1 MSGSPETVVRQLFE
15 RINSG
20 DVDSA
25 LELITTDARFVVPPE
40 ASAEPDTYEGHEG
53 ARRYFDGFEG
63 ILDDVHFGLIDL
75 EEVAPG
81 TILAAVRLSGRGAAR
96 SGACPARAPDRQR
109 TRAAAAGRAR
119 LGVAARRR
127 VSPCPGVQTCVS

>member
-20 DVDSA
+20 GVDSA

-63 ILDDVHFGLIDL
+63 ILDDVRFGLIDL

-81 TILAAVRLSGRGAAR
+81 TILAAVRLSGRGAATGIPVAQETHGVLIVRDGLVSYITTYNEREAALEGIR
-96 SGACPARAPDRQR
+96 SGLR
-109 TRAAAAGRAR
+109 
-119 LGVAARRR
+119 
-127 VSPCPGVQTCVS
+127 

>member
-15 RINSG
+15 RIDSG

-81 TILAAVRLSGRGAAR
+81 TILAAVRLSGRGAATGIPVAQETHGVLIVRDGLVSCITIYNEREAALEGIR
-96 SGACPARAPDRQR
+96 SGLR
-109 TRAAAAGRAR
+109 
-119 LGVAARRR
+119 
-127 VSPCPGVQTCVS
+127 

>member
-75 EEVAPG
+75 EEVVPG
-81 TILAAVRLSGRGAAR
+81 TILAAVRLSGRGAATGIPVALETHGVLIVRDGLVSYITIYNEREAALEGIR
-96 SGACPARAPDRQR
+96 SGLR
-109 TRAAAAGRAR
+109 
-119 LGVAARRR
+119 
-127 VSPCPGVQTCVS
+127 

>member
-75 EEVAPG
+75 GEVAPG
-81 TILAAVRLSGRGAAR
+81 TILAAVRLSGRGAATGIPVAQETYGVLIVRDGLVSYITIYNEREAALEGIR
-96 SGACPARAPDRQR
+96 SGLP
-109 TRAAAAGRAR
+109 
-119 LGVAARRR
+119 
-127 VSPCPGVQTCVS
+127 

>member
-81 TILAAVRLSGRGAAR
+81 TILAAVRLSGRGAATGIPVAQETHGVLIVRDGLVSYITIYNEREGALEGIR
-96 SGACPARAPDRQR
+96 SGLR
-109 TRAAAAGRAR
+109 
-119 LGVAARRR
+119 
-127 VSPCPGVQTCVS
+127 